1 MSNSTSAGNVT
12 LAVSSSAGVIAAINE
27 YAIIISLSLTLLGI
41 LVGIFFHILALKD
54 RRKQMKLDM
63 DSFRAEVIKELSEKQ
78 AKNKSNKAE

>member
-27 YAIIISLSLTLLGI
+27 YAIIISLGLTLLGI
-41 LVGIFFHILALKD
+41 LVGIFFHILALRD

-63 DSFRAEVIKELSEKQ
+63 GSFRAEVIKELTEKH
-78 AKNKSNKAE
+78 KNKTQ